1 MKRIYVSTP
10 SRLCLFGEHQDYLGL
25 EVIACAINLR
35 FSARIQEREDKIIH
49 ISIRD
54 SKIDTL
60 GMINTDQLYETF
72 EINLEDPIIYRNNRD
87 YLKSSVN
94 ILLKQGIPLHGF
106 SIKMDSEIP
115 IGKGMCSSSTMI
127 VVLIKA
133 LLEGMEH
140 PLRNDMEKIAHLA
153 FQAEVEEFDEPGGMM
168 DHYVSALGGFVNLD
182 FEGGKTTPS
191 KIKTIIPGC
200 FILFDSKEQKNTTA
214 VLASAKIPTIKALE
228 QINLNKS
235 KFSKLN
241 GISSTAELFI
251 NDFDLAEF
259 QLEEQQ
265 RKVLQAN
272 KNNYRILLEAKA
284 MLNSGNIDD
293 VRFGALLSEHHCN
306 LRDGLGVSTAT
317 IEIILKTAIEQ
328 GALGGKVNGSGGGG
342 CCFVYAKEE
351 DEQRIL
357 KAVLDKGYPGKIL
370 KQDTGLRVDSVEEI
384 VNEKLI

>member
-35 FSARIQEREDKIIH
+35 FSARIEEREDNIIH

-60 GMINTDQLYETF
+60 GMKNINQLYETF
-72 EINLEDPIIYRNNRD
+72 EINLDEPIIYKNNRD

-94 ILLKQGIPLHGF
+94 ILLKKGIPLRGF

-133 LLEGMEH
+133 LLEGMDH
-140 PLRNDMEKIAHLA
+140 PLRKDMEKIAHMA
-153 FQAEVEEFDEPGGMM
+153 FQAEVEEFNEPGGMM

-191 KIKTIIPGC
+191 QIKTILPGC

-228 QINLNKS
+228 HVKEIKS
-235 KFSKLN
+235 KFSKLD
-241 GISSTAELFI
+241 GISSTAELFT
-251 NDFDLAEF
+251 NDMDLCEF

-284 MLNSGNIDD
+284 MLKSGNID
-293 VRFGALLSEHHCN
+293 VVKFGGLLSEHHLN
-306 LRDGLGVSTAT
+306 LRDGLGVSSAA
-317 IEIILKTAIEQ
+317 IESILKTAIDH

-351 DEQRIL
+351 DAQRIL
-357 KAVLDKGYPGKIL
+357 RAVLDKGYPGEIL
-370 KQDTGLRVDSVEEI
+370 KQDTGLRVDRVEEI
-384 VNEKLI
+384 KY